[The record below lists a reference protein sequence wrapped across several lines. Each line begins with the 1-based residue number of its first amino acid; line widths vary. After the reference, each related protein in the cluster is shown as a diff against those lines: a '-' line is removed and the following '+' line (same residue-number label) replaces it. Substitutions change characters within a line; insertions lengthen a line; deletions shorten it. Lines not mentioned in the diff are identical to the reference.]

1 MELFWKAVASVLISV
16 ILVLT
21 LGKQER
27 DISVLLAIAVCCATG
42 MAALQLLEPLLDFLY
57 SLQALTYLDSSILKI
72 LYKLVGISLVCEITS
87 TVCADAGYSSFGKSI
102 QFLTS
107 AAILYLSVPILRM
120 FVTLIQDIMGGI

>member
-1 MELFWKAVASVLISV
+1 MEVFWKAVASVLISV

-27 DISVLLAIAVCCATG
+27 DISVLLTIAVCCATG

-57 SLQALTYLDSSILKI
+57 SLHTLTYLDSSILKI

-107 AAILYLSVPILRM
+107 AAILYLSIPILRM
-120 FVTLIQDIMGGI
+120 FITLIQDIMGGI

>member
-1 MELFWKAVASVLISV
+1 MEVFWKAVASVLISV

-27 DISVLLAIAVCCATG
+27 DISVLLTIAVCCATG

-57 SLQALTYLDSSILKI
+57 SLQVLTYLDSSILKI

-107 AAILYLSVPILRM
+107 AAILYLSIPILRM
-120 FVTLIQDIMGGI
+120 FITLIQDIMGGI